1 MTTKWYY
8 AYQEYATEA
17 LCDAAVLSMKN
28 KLDNEPTEYMEVT
41 PVTSDGNG
49 GWVVGETQLSDAE
62 ILAVG
67 TGGTYNVHSP
77 LTGETEVGVTGAVV
91 QTKLIEYRQAY
102 AQQNEVNTKR
112 SVTESSPTNTDMS
125 GYITP

>member
-8 AYQEYATEA
+8 AYQEYETEA
-17 LCDAAVLSMKN
+17 LCDAAVLAMKN

-41 PVTSDGNG
+41 LVTSDGND
-49 GWVVGETQLSDAE
+49 GWVVGETQLTDAE
-62 ILAVG
+62 ILSVG
-67 TGGTYNVHSP
+67 NSGNYNVHSP
-77 LTGETEVGVTGAVV
+77 LTGETEVGVTGSVV

-112 SVTESSPTNTDMS
+112 SVTESSPTNTDML
-125 GYITP
+125 GYV

>member
-1 MTTKWYY
+1 MRCNSFVY
-8 AYQEYATEA
+8 E
-17 LCDAAVLSMKN
+17 N

-49 GWVVGETQLSDAE
+49 MGCWRNTVEDAE

-67 TGGTYNVHSP
+67 TGGTYNVHGP
-77 LTGETEVGVTGAVV
+77 PTGETVEVGVTGAVV

>member
-17 LCDAAVLSMKN
+17 LCDATVLSWL
-28 KLDNEPTEYMEVT
+28 KLDNEPTEYMMT

-49 GWVVGETQLSDAE
+49 GWVVGEQLSDAE

-67 TGGTYNVHSP
+67 TGGTYNIHSP

-91 QTKLIEYRQAY
+91 KP
-102 AQQNEVNTKR
+102 
-112 SVTESSPTNTDMS
+112 S
-125 GYITP
+125 